1 MKQGTAKTLGV
12 AVLGAA
18 FAAAAAGSASAA
30 TPAGDALKSLPL
42 GEVTKTLPAGAPK
55 TLPAGTPKS
64 LGAGQDILGRATSAL
79 PVAKG
84 LAGTPAAPVVG
95 DKAAKTAKD
104 TKVGLLGGLPLGATP
119 LGGLGNGQLGVG

>member
-30 TPAGDALKSLPL
+30 TPAGDALKSLPV
-42 GEVTKTLPAGAPK
+42 GEVTKTLPAGAPH
-55 TLPAGTPKS
+55 TLPAAAPQTLPV
-64 LGAGQDILGRATSAL
+64 GQDTLGRATSAL

-84 LAGTPAAPVVG
+84 LTGTPAAPVAG
-95 DKAAKTAKD
+95 NKAVKSAKD

-119 LGGLGNGQLGVG
+119 LTGLGNGQLGIG